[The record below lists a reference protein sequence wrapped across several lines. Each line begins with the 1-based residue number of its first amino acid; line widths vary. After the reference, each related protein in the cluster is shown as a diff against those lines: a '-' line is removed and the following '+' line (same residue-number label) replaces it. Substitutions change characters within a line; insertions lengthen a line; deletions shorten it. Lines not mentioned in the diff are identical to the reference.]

1 MITTATLLPAS
12 APLGRRTPVTFETEV
27 MRCSEAWRLYE
38 VFGKKTSAGV
48 KKSAQ
53 ILKELEL
60 SQFAVTLRLTPF
72 WHWFAGVAE
81 GDWNGWG

>member
-1 MITTATLLPAS
+1 
-12 APLGRRTPVTFETEV
+12 

-38 VFGKKTSAGV
+38 VFGKKTSVGV

-60 SQFAVTLRLTPF
+60 SQFAVTLMPTPF
-72 WHWFAGVAE
+72 WHWFAGVGG
-81 GDWNGWG
+81 GDWIGWG